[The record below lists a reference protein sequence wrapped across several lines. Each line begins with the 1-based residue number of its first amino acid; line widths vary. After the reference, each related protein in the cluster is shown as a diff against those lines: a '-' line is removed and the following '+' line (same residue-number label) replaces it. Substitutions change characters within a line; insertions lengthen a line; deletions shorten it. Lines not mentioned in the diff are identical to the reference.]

1 VKVGIVVPFS
11 WSVWGAVT
19 EHAELQGEASSF
31 ASDLP
36 GYRSVMTP
44 ETGVLVPPADAAAL
58 NGARVP
64 VAPLERLEPVPA

>member
-1 VKVGIVVPFS
+1 M
-11 WSVWGAVT
+11 
-19 EHAELQGEASSF
+19 SF

-44 ETGVLVPPADAAAL
+44 ETGALVPPADTAAL

-64 VAPLERLEPVPA
+64 VAPPERLEPVPA